1 MNKQRRQLGWAKETD
16 VIPKL
21 EGMEVE
27 FDEKVTLFPV
37 ELEEIR
43 QVAPKSS
50 SRTSRNG
57 NNGNKGRL
65 TWR

>member
-1 MNKQRRQLGWAKETD
+1 MNTTRKQLGWAQETD

-43 QVAPKSS
+43 EVVPKKSS
-50 SRTSRNG
+50 VKARNG
-57 NNGNKGRL
+57 KANDG
-65 TWR
+65 

>member
-1 MNKQRRQLGWAKETD
+1 MNTKRKAGGFAQDTD
-16 VIPKL
+16 IIPKL

-43 QVAPKSS
+43 DVAPKSTR
-50 SRTSRNG
+50 RTARG
-57 NNGNKGRL
+57 GGVMH
-65 TWR
+65 

>member
-1 MNKQRRQLGWAKETD
+1 MNKRRLRSYARSD
-16 VIPKL
+16 DIVPKL

-43 QVAPKSS
+43 SVGPWGGKSA
-50 SRTSRNG
+50 RRNG
-57 NNGNKGRL
+57 SAVYR
-65 TWR
+65 

>member
-1 MNKQRRQLGWAKETD
+1 MKTKRTAHGFAQDTE

-37 ELEEIR
+37 ELEEVR
-43 QVAPKSS
+43 DVMPKKST
-50 SRTSRNG
+50 RRGTE
-57 NNGNKGRL
+57 L
-65 TWR
+65 H